1 MKRKVLRK
9 KKSGEILQKIV
20 AAGVLIGFVGWLMVA
35 CATKAMPDYSKNMDE
50 HHIGQVEISDGYWVS
65 KGHYEEIVAERA
77 AYLESEA
84 ESEEVEREAF
94 IKSLEETTAPAYMHS
109 AINEEDAYMLAK
121 IAMAEAEGED
131 TIGKALVIRV
141 VLNRVETTE
150 FPDTVE
156 AVITQKGQFTP
167 MRNDRYKKVE
177 PNEDCYEALQMV
189 ENGWD
194 ESQGALYF
202 EATAGKSTW
211 HSNNLKELFI
221 HGGHTFYKE

>member
-20 AAGVLIGFVGWLMVA
+20 AAGVLIGLVGWLMVA
-35 CATKAMPDYSKNMDE
+35 CATEPVPAHSEYINE
-50 HHIGQVEISDGYWVS
+50 NHIGQVEISKGYWVS
-65 KGHYEEIVAERA
+65 REHYEEYEAERK
-77 AYLESEA
+77 AYMESEA
-84 ESEEVEREAF
+84 ESEEAEREAF

-109 AINEEDAYMLAK
+109 AISEEDAYMLAK
-121 IAMAEAEGED
+121 IAMAEAEAED

-141 VLNRVETTE
+141 VLNRVAMDE

-156 AVITQKGQFTP
+156 EVITQNGQFTP
-167 MRNDRYKKVE
+167 MRNGRYKKVE
-177 PNEDCYEALQMV
+177 PNADCYEALHMV
-189 ENGWD
+189 KNGWD

-211 HSNNLKELFI
+211 HSNNLKELFT

>member
-1 MKRKVLRK
+1 MRRKVSRK
-9 KKSGEILQKIV
+9 KKRGEILQSLVV
-20 AAGVLIGFVGWLMVA
+20 ASVWIGFMGWLVVTCVA
-35 CATKAMPDYSKNMDE
+35 KVMPDYSKYMDE

-65 KGHYEEIVAERA
+65 KEHYEEIVAERA

-84 ESEEVEREAF
+84 ESEEAEREAF

-109 AINEEDAYMLAK
+109 TINEEDAYMLAK

-167 MRNDRYKKVE
+167 MRNGRYKKVE

-202 EATAGKSTW
+202 EATAEKSTW
-211 HSNNLKELFI
+211 HSNNLKELFT

>member
-1 MKRKVLRK
+1 MRRKVSRK
-9 KKSGEILQKIV
+9 KKRGEILQSLVV
-20 AAGVLIGFVGWLMVA
+20 ASVWIGFMGWLVVTCTA
-35 CATKAMPDYSKNMDE
+35 KAMPDYSKYMDE

-65 KGHYEEIVAERA
+65 KEHYEEIVAERA

-167 MRNDRYKKVE
+167 MRNGRYKKVE

-211 HSNNLKELFI
+211 HSNNLKELFT